1 MGRGFIA
8 VLALTNL
15 GIWTAFFTPIQ
26 FLLPLQVEAIDPASK
41 ESSLGLVVAAGALV
55 ALVASPLAGAF
66 SDRTSSRLGRRR
78 TWVLWPTLAA
88 AAVLALMGGLTT
100 IGGLTL
106 GWALAQLTLNASYA
120 AVTALLPDQVPVA
133 QRGTVGAV
141 VGAAQPL
148 GVILG
153 SLIATLVPGDNTAP
167 DGQRL
172 RYLVVVV
179 VLLTAV
185 LFVAR
190 MPDPRLDRERIPA
203 FHLGSFVRAFWVS
216 PREHPDF
223 AWVFVTRFLVILGTA
238 FVTTYLLYF
247 TRDVLGKTPDEAGDT
262 VAAILQFYIVALL
275 VSALV
280 AGPLSDRIG
289 RVKPFVIGASLV
301 CAAAIV
307 VLAFARTQGTA
318 TIAAAIMGAGFGAYT
333 AVDLALISRVLPSA
347 GDRARDLGIINIAN
361 SLPQVL
367 APLIASI
374 WITTLRDSGYDVAY
388 QSLYLAA
395 AVVTV
400 LGAVLVVKV
409 KGVP

>member
-100 IGGLTL
+100 IGGLTR

-148 GVILG
+148 GVIVG

-172 RYLVVVV
+172 RYLVVLVV
-179 VLLTAV
+179 VVLTAV

-190 MPDPRLDRERIPA
+190 MRDPRLDGERIPE
-203 FHLGSFVRAFWVS
+203 FHLGSFARAFWVS

-247 TRDVLGKTPDEAGDT
+247 
-262 VAAILQFYIVALL
+262 ILRTNDGVTMRPWACP
-275 VSALV
+275 V
-280 AGPLSDRIG
+280 G
-289 RVKPFVIGASLV
+289 REGGLR
-301 CAAAIV
+301 V
-307 VLAFARTQGTA
+307 V
-318 TIAAAIMGAGFGAYT
+318 
-333 AVDLALISRVLPSA
+333 
-347 GDRARDLGIINIAN
+347 
-361 SLPQVL
+361 
-367 APLIASI
+367 
-374 WITTLRDSGYDVAY
+374 
-388 QSLYLAA
+388 
-395 AVVTV
+395 
-400 LGAVLVVKV
+400 
-409 KGVP
+409 

>member
-100 IGGLTL
+100 IGGLTR

>member
-388 QSLYLAA
+388 QTLYLAA

-409 KGVP
+409 RSVP